1 MKTRDMILISLFAA
15 LTVVG
20 AFLKINIGAVPF
32 TFHFL
37 FVAFAGIFLGA
48 RNGLLSQIV
57 YIAVG
62 LMGIP
67 VFSNGGGITYVFS
80 PTFGY
85 LLGFA
90 ACSFVVGLITEK
102 MENLTFFKLF
112 AAVLAGL
119 AVTYIIGV
127 PYLYMIIKLYLGKS
141 AFTVQNALTAGLT
154 PFIVPD
160 VIKAAIVAEVSV
172 LVIPKLRASGLISNK
187 K

>member
-1 MKTRDMILISLFAA
+1 MKTRDMILVSLFAA
-15 LTVVG
+15 LTTIG

-37 FVAFAGIFLGA
+37 FVAFAGVFLGA

-62 LMGIP
+62 LLGIP

-90 ACSFVVGLITEK
+90 ACSFVVGYLTER
-102 MENLTFFKLF
+102 MDSLNF
-112 AAVLAGL
+112 AKIFGAIVVGL
-119 AVTYIIGV
+119 AVTYLIGV
-127 PYLYMIIKLYLGKS
+127 PYMYMIIKLYLGKS
-141 AFTVQNALTAGLT
+141 AFTFQGAIASGLT
-154 PFIVPD
+154 PFIIPD
-160 VIKAAIVAEVSV
+160 LIKAFIATSVSLIV
-172 LVIPKLRASGLISNK
+172 LPRLRAAGFIEAR
-187 K
+187 